1 MTELVKLGAI
11 EEVEILTMVDQKQS
25 FPNHYHK
32 DFCIS
37 LITEGIECMKVHERY
52 IYSEKDHVSI
62 TNPNEIHSNPLVP
75 TEKKLCFHTLYI
87 PENIMMEVAG
97 TKNIRFENRSFKD
110 LQLNAYFLDLVRAA
124 KYSGDEVQHQL
135 LRKIIN
141 RLVEHSIDKIAND
154 HLTFK
159 AGWEQVITYVDE
171 NLKNKISLTTLSSNF
186 EMDKFKFAK
195 SFKYLFGM
203 SPMNYVLMKRIFKAK
218 EMISINTNLTDLAY
232 EYDFTDMSHFSKQF
246 KRFVGL
252 SPKQF
257 QKGII
262 QD

>member
-1 MTELVKLGAI
+1 VR
-11 EEVEILTMVDQKQS
+11 DR
-25 FPNHYHK
+25 F
-32 DFCIS
+32 
-37 LITEGIECMKVHERY
+37 

-75 TEKKLCFHTLYI
+75 TEKSLCFHTIYI
-87 PENIMMEVAG
+87 PNNVMTEVAG
-97 TKNIRFENRSFKD
+97 VKHVHFEQRSFKD
-110 LQLNAYFLDLVRAA
+110 LQLKAHIPDLVNAV
-124 KYSGDEVQHQL
+124 KENNHEVQHQL
-135 LRKIIN
+135 LIKIVR
-141 RLVEHSIDKIAND
+141 RLAERSIDKIADD

-159 AGWEQVITYVDE
+159 IGWEQVLTYIDD
-171 NLKNKISLTTLSSNF
+171 NLNDKISLTTLSSNF
-186 EMDKFKFAK
+186 GMDKFKFAK
-195 SFKYLFGM
+195 AFKYLFGM

-218 EMISINTNLTDLAY
+218 EMICAHTSLTDLAY
-232 EYDFTDMSHFSKQF
+232 EYNFTDMAHFSKQF